1 MGELEPLEPYF
12 RERARAERAIAGEAG
27 SPEARKAHLE
37 LAVRYV
43 KVAEALY
50 VSNRGEMDGQS
61 SSEIRATTVTSPAD
75 LRPALRSAFPL
86 PDSGAFLDLLQVI
99 D

>member
-1 MGELEPLEPYF
+1 MEPAEPYF
-12 RERARAERAIAGEAG
+12 RERARTERTLAADAR
-27 SPEARKAHLE
+27 SPETRKAHLE

-50 VSNRGEMDGQS
+50 VRTQS
-61 SSEIRATTVTSPAD
+61 AGLDATSACEPTNQSRTERLDA
-75 LRPALRSAFPL
+75 RRTLRSAFPL
-86 PDSGAFLDLLQVI
+86 PASGAFSDLLKLI

>member
-1 MGELEPLEPYF
+1 MEPSEPYF
-12 RERARAERAIAGEAG
+12 RERARIERTVAGEAR
-27 SPEARKAHLE
+27 SSEARKAHLE

-50 VSNRGEMDGQS
+50 VSNHAKVDDPSPPEETALPRTGQV
-61 SSEIRATTVTSPAD
+61 E
-75 LRPALRSAFPL
+75 LGLALRSTFPL
-86 PDSGAFLDLLQVI
+86 PGSGAFLDLLKVI

>member
-1 MGELEPLEPYF
+1 MEPTEPYF
-12 RERARAERAIAGEAG
+12 RERARIERTIAGEAR
-27 SPEARKAHLE
+27 SSEARKAHLE

-50 VSNRGEMDGQS
+50 VSTHAEMDHPSTAEETDLPRTGQV
-61 SSEIRATTVTSPAD
+61 E
-75 LRPALRSAFPL
+75 LGLALRSAFPL
-86 PDSGAFLDLLQVI
+86 PGSGAFLDLLKVI